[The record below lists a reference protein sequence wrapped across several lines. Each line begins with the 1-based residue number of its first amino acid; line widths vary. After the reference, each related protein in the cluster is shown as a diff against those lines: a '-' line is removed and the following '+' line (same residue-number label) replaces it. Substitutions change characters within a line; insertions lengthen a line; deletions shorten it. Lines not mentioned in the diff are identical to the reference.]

1 MAKVKKEEDVALA
14 DVAALSDESFWDSDG
29 GMLDITA
36 APEEEIMRGLSDPDK
51 DFPPVAPKEKA
62 PAKTTP
68 ASEEDPTEEEEE
80 EEDFSFEDNPGEKPA
95 SDPKPKE
102 GTEPGADPVDPEKE
116 EDVKFFTTLAKV
128 LQEKGVFQN
137 VEIKEDDQIDGEKL
151 IELNDMEIESRV
163 EETFQSF
170 FEEMDEDGM
179 AFLKFKKAGGDTRVF
194 LNAYA
199 QSMELPTSDLST
211 EDGQEKMLR
220 YYYKHIENLDD
231 EDVDD
236 RIEWAKDGKKLEK
249 LATKYADTVTR
260 MEQQKR
266 DALLQQAQE
275 AEERAKE
282 NRKVFKETLEETLA
296 TVKEVNDVP
305 FTKEDKSLIDY
316 LTKPAVK
323 IGKNKYITGMQAD
336 IQKIWQEADRKQLLL
351 LAKFVK
357 SGMKLDVVKQK
368 GAKEKVTEIRKK
380 VFEERDTRTV
390 RSGGTKGKGLADYF

>member
-62 PAKTTP
+62 PAKPAP
-68 ASEEDPTEEEEE
+68 ASEESPTEEE

-102 GTEPGADPVDPEKE
+102 TTEPGNDPVDPEKE

-137 VEIKEDDQIDGEKL
+137 VEIKDDDQIDGEKL
-151 IELNDMEIESRV
+151 VELNDMEIESRV

-199 QSMELPTSDLST
+199 QSMELPTSDLTT

-249 LATKYADTVTR
+249 LATKYADTVSR
-260 MEQQKR
+260 IEQQKR

-305 FTKEDKSLIDY
+305 FTKEDKGLIDY
-316 LTKPAVK
+316 LTKPVVK

-357 SGMKLDVVKQK
+357 GGMKLDVVKQK

>member
-68 ASEEDPTEEEEE
+68 ASEESPTEEEE

-102 GTEPGADPVDPEKE
+102 TTEPGNDPVDPEKE

-151 IELNDMEIESRV
+151 VELNDMEIESRV

-170 FEEMDEDGM
+170 FEEMDEDGI

-199 QSMELPTSDLST
+199 QSMELPTSDLTT

-249 LATKYADTVTR
+249 LATKYADTVSR
-260 MEQQKR
+260 IEQQKR

-305 FTKEDKSLIDY
+305 FTKEDKGLIDY
-316 LTKPAVK
+316 LTKPVVK

-357 SGMKLDVVKQK
+357 GGMKLDVVKQK

>member
-80 EEDFSFEDNPGEKPA
+80 EDFSFEDNPGEKPA

-102 GTEPGADPVDPEKE
+102 TTEPDNDPVDPEKE

-137 VEIKEDDQIDGEKL
+137 IEIKEDDQIDGEKL

-170 FEEMDEDGM
+170 FEEMDEDGI

-199 QSMELPTSDLST
+199 QSMELPTSDLTT

-357 SGMKLDVVKQK
+357 GGMKLDVVKQK

>member
-62 PAKTTP
+62 PAKPAP
-68 ASEEDPTEEEEE
+68 ASEEDPTEEEE

-102 GTEPGADPVDPEKE
+102 GKESEDGPVDPEKE

-137 VEIKEDDQIDGEKL
+137 IEIKDDDQIDGEKL
-151 IELNDMEIESRV
+151 VELNDMEIESRV

-199 QSMELPTSDLST
+199 QSMELPTSDLTT

-305 FTKEDKSLIDY
+305 FTKEDKGLIDY

>member
-29 GMLDITA
+29 GMLDITV

-51 DFPPVAPKEKA
+51 DFPPVAPKEKT
-62 PAKTTP
+62 PAKPAP
-68 ASEEDPTEEEEE
+68 ASEESPTEEE

-102 GTEPGADPVDPEKE
+102 GAESEDDPIDPEKE

-137 VEIKEDDQIDGEKL
+137 VEIKEDDQIDGERL

-199 QSMELPTSDLST
+199 QSMELPTSNLTT

-249 LATKYADTVTR
+249 LATKYADTISR
-260 MEQQKR
+260 IEQQKR

>member
-29 GMLDITA
+29 GMLDITV

-68 ASEEDPTEEEEE
+68 ASEEDPTKEEE
-80 EEDFSFEDNPGEKPA
+80 EEDFSFEDNPGENPA

-102 GTEPGADPVDPEKE
+102 GAESEDDPKDPEKE

-137 VEIKEDDQIDGEKL
+137 VEIKEDDQIDGERL

-199 QSMELPTSDLST
+199 QSMELPTSDLTT

-249 LATKYADTVTR
+249 LATKYADTVAR

-266 DALLQQAQE
+266 DALLQQAQD
-275 AEERAKE
+275 AEEKAKE